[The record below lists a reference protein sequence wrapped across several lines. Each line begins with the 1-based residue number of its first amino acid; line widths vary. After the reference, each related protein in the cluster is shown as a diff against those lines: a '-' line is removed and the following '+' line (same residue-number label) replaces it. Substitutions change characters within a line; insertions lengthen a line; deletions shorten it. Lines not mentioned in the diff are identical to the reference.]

1 MYINN
6 LEQLKSFFIFTVIGI
21 IIGILFDIFR
31 ISRKIFKTS
40 DILTYIEDILFWL
53 ISGLIILFSIFLF
66 NNGELR
72 LYIFIGISIGIL
84 IYMLSISRYFIKI
97 NILII
102 NYLKLI
108 ILKILHIIFKPLK
121 FIFSI
126 IKMILFKPISFIFI
140 NFKKI
145 IKKNIICFQKYKK
158 TDKKLDKKEGI

>member
-102 NYLKLI
+102 N
-108 ILKILHIIFKPLK
+108 
-121 FIFSI
+121 
-126 IKMILFKPISFIFI
+126 LFVDLEI
-140 NFKKI
+140 
-145 IKKNIICFQKYKK
+145 
-158 TDKKLDKKEGI
+158 